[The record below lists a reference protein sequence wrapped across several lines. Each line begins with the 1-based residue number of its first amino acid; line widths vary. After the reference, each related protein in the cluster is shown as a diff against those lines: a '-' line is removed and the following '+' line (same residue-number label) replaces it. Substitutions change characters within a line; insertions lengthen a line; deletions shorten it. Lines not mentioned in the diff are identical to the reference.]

1 MDGMNTRSTSGQ
13 SKQRKTSAGF
23 GLVEVMFA
31 VVILGVG
38 LLALLAVFAQ
48 AAAAMRYSQED
59 QIAKQKAREA
69 LEGVYSARNDASIAF
84 ADIQNISN
92 GGIFKD
98 GFQSLYLSGTNGI
111 VGTAQDTST
120 VDRMVL
126 PGRDGKLGTGDDV
139 TVPLVN
145 YQRQILITNITNPD
159 GSTNLDM
166 RRIAVV
172 IRVTSPG
179 RGQRDYV
186 VTGFISRFQ

>member
-1 MDGMNTRSTSGQ
+1 MNTRSTSGQ